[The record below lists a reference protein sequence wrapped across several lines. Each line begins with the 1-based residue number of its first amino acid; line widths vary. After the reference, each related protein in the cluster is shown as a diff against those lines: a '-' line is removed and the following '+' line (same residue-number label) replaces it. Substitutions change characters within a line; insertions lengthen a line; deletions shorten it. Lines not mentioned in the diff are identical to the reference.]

1 MPAIQQLPGDDPVTQ
16 VRALLGASRN
26 LAAVELARVACA
38 GQQRSSELSYLYAL
52 GCLRSGAL
60 DAAQETITNLRKAV
74 DVNDALQADVESLAG
89 RLAKERFLAASMDG
103 ERKAALHAG
112 IEAYCRSDALRPN
125 LHARINAASLLRLA
139 GECARSEMLAHDIL
153 SHLVVNDQDQD
164 RDDGAQNHW
173 DCATRG
179 EALLLT
185 GQVALAAECY
195 RRAGQLAGHRFG
207 DVASMRRQL
216 GLLSTVVSQAQLAL
230 DQIPGPRVVAFSG
243 HMIDTDDRPL
253 ERFPPWL
260 ESAVYGAIDE
270 RVSAALPLIAY
281 TQAACGSDILF
292 CESLLARSQEVNI
305 VLPFA
310 VDDYITQSV
319 LPGGAS
325 WVARFQRVL
334 AAATSVTY
342 ATKERYLGDDTLF
355 EHASNLIQGMAFL
368 RARELAVEPG
378 MLVVADSLQAGSQ
391 GGTLA
396 TQATWS
402 MQAQSVEVIDLAQ
415 LRASNAHLAHAAHTS
430 FDALPARVR
439 ALAQGVVGG
448 GRTIKSLLFAD
459 VKGFSHLA
467 EEFFPAFF
475 TTFLGLVPKTLQD
488 IGVQPLEI
496 SSRGDGL
503 YAVFENPD
511 EAAHFALTLSAAVG
525 AMDWAAMGLPAD
537 THLRIALHAGPVFTA
552 IDPVTQKL
560 AHYGGHVTRAA
571 RVEPIVIPG
580 QVLVTE
586 PFAAVLAARPATAF
600 ICDLVGTEQLAK
612 DYGVARL
619 FRLRKK

>member
-1 MPAIQQLPGDDPVTQ
+1 MPPIHQLPMDNPAEE

-26 LAAVELARVACA
+26 LAAVELARIACA
-38 GQQRSSELSYLYAL
+38 GDPGSSELAYLYAL

-60 DAAQETITNLRKAV
+60 DAAQETIIRLRNTAHV
-74 DVNDALQADVESLAG
+74 SDGLQADVESLAG
-89 RLAKERFLAASMDG
+89 RLAKERFLAAKAG
-103 ERKAALHAG
+103 NERSAALQAG
-112 IEAYCRSDALRPN
+112 IEAYCRSDALQPN

-139 GECARSEMLAHDIL
+139 GDCARSEILAHDIL
-153 SHLVVNDQDQD
+153 NQLVVNGHDQDH
-164 RDDGAQNHW
+164 DGGGAHGHW
-173 DCATRG
+173 DLATRG

-185 GQVALAAECY
+185 GQVAPAAECY
-195 RRAGQLAGHRFG
+195 RRAGHLAGRRFG
-207 DVASMRRQL
+207 DIASMRRQL
-216 GLLSTVVSQAQLAL
+216 RLLSTVDPQAQRAL
-230 DQIPGPRVVAFSG
+230 DQIPGPRVIAFSG
-243 HMIDTDDRPL
+243 HMIDTDDRPV

-260 ESAVYGAIDE
+260 ENAVYGAIDAQ
-270 RVSAALPLIAY
+270 VAAALPLIAY

-310 VDDYITQSV
+310 VDDYIVQSV
-319 LPGGAS
+319 LPGGAP
-325 WVARFQRVL
+325 WVARFERVL
-334 AAATSVTY
+334 AAATSVTF
-342 ATKERYLGDDTLF
+342 ATEERYLGDDTLF

-368 RARELAVEPG
+368 RARELAVAPE
-378 MLVVADSLQAGSQ
+378 MLVVADSLQAGGM

-402 MQAQSVEVIDLAQ
+402 MQAQSVKVIDLAQ
-415 LRASNAHLAHAAHTS
+415 LGANPAHFANAPV
-430 FDALPARVR
+430 DERPARVR
-439 ALAQGVVGG
+439 APLQNVVGG

-475 TTFLGLVPKTLQD
+475 TTFLGLVPQTLQD

-503 YAVFENPD
+503 YAVFESPD
-511 EAAHFALTLSAAVG
+511 EAADFALTLSAAVG
-525 AMDWAAMGLPAD
+525 AMDWAAMGLPTE
-537 THLRIALHAGPVFTA
+537 THLRIALHAGPVFSA
-552 IDPVTQKL
+552 MDPVTQKL
-560 AHYGGHVTRAA
+560 SHFGGHVTRAA

-586 PFAAVLAARPATAF
+586 PIAAVLAARPATAF
-600 ICDLVGTEQLAK
+600 TCDLVGTEQLAK

>member
-1 MPAIQQLPGDDPVTQ
+1 MPDIQQLPTNNLATQ

-26 LAAVELARVACA
+26 LAAVELARIACA
-38 GQQRSSELSYLYAL
+38 GDQRSSELAYLYAL

-60 DAAQETITNLRKAV
+60 DAAQEAITGLRNAV
-74 DVNDALQADVESLAG
+74 DVSGELQADVASLAG
-89 RLAKERFLAASMDG
+89 RLAKERFLAARADN
-103 ERKAALHAG
+103 ERTAALHAG
-112 IEAYCRSDALRPN
+112 IEAYSRSDALRPN
-125 LHARINAASLLRLA
+125 LHARINAASLLRLV
-139 GECARSEMLAHDIL
+139 GERDRSETLAHEIL
-153 SHLVVNDQDQD
+153 SQLAPKDHGQVHGDVSDHS
-164 RDDGAQNHW
+164 HW
-173 DCATRG
+173 DSATRG

-185 GQVALAAECY
+185 GQAALAAECY
-195 RRAGQLAGHRFG
+195 RRAGQLAGRRFG

-216 GLLSTVVSQAQLAL
+216 GLLSTVISQAQLAL
-230 DQIPGPRVVAFSG
+230 DQIPGPRVIAFSG
-243 HMIDTDDRPL
+243 HMIDTDDRPI
-253 ERFPPWL
+253 ERFPSWL
-260 ESAVYGAIDE
+260 ENAVCSAIDQQ
-270 RVSAALPLIAY
+270 VSAALPLIAY

-305 VLPFA
+305 VLPFD
-310 VDDYITQSV
+310 VDDYIVQSV
-319 LPGGAS
+319 LPGGAP

-334 AAATSVTY
+334 AAATSVTF
-342 ATKERYLGDDTLF
+342 ATEERYLGDDTLF

-368 RARELAVEPG
+368 RARELAVAPG
-378 MLVVADSLQAGSQ
+378 MLVVADSLQTGSM

-402 MQAQSVEVIDLAQ
+402 MQAQPVEVIDLAQ
-415 LRASNAHLAHAAHTS
+415 LRADHAPAARAS
-430 FDALPARVR
+430 KDALTARVR
-439 ALAQGVVGG
+439 APARGVVGG

-459 VKGFSHLA
+459 VKGFSRLA

-475 TTFLGLVPKTLQD
+475 TTFLGLVPQTLQD

-503 YAVFENPD
+503 YAVFESPD
-511 EAAHFALTLSAAVG
+511 EAADFALTLSAAVG

-537 THLRIALHAGPVFTA
+537 THLRIALHAGPVFSA
-552 IDPVTQKL
+552 MDPVTEKL
-560 AHYGGHVTRAA
+560 AHYGAHVTRAA

-600 ICDLVGTEQLAK
+600 TCDLVGTEPLAK

-619 FRLRKK
+619 FRLRRK